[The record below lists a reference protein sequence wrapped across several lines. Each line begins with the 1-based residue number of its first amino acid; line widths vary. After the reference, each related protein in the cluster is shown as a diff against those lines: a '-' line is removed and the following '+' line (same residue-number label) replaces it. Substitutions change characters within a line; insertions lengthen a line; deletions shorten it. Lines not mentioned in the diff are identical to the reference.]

1 MKDVIH
7 IYLDHV
13 EFKLFMD
20 KDKLH
25 QKEIAVL
32 NSFQERVHYN
42 VTWKRVIET
51 LFLVVLKRMLC
62 ISVGCVDNPFY
73 VRYFYASYGEDRFF
87 FTIHHVYE
95 TQKTLKI
102 FSRKLHWP
110 IIAFM
115 FRLNSSYTQTM
126 NRKTMIMPAQA
137 LHSCTKC
144 GKVFPRKDTL
154 IQHLTTCKA
163 CHSC

>member
-87 FTIHHVYE
+87 YYPPCIRNAEDFE
-95 TQKTLKI
+95 DFLQE
-102 FSRKLHWP
+102 
-110 IIAFM
+110 IALTDNCF
-115 FRLNSSYTQTM
+115 YVQT
-126 NRKTMIMPAQA
+126 
-137 LHSCTKC
+137 
-144 GKVFPRKDTL
+144 
-154 IQHLTTCKA
+154 
-163 CHSC
+163 